1 MKTGSSFLKVLLTG
15 SFVSAKYTIKI
26 PKDAIWVTNWDQL
39 HEMGAK
45 YPDTALVEKYGGNV
59 IEVDGKI
66 VLATDEEMTKQI
78 DSLIKELEKD
88 DIEVEAETET
98 SKRRDV
104 EIPGPYRQCSHPRC
118 FYDVTCHSYTNCHIC
133 RRPTGRRGIC
143 I

>member
-1 MKTGSSFLKVLLTG
+1 MKTGIVMLIHGDEVLLTG
-15 SFVSAKYTIKI
+15 SFVSAKYTVEI
-26 PKDAIWVTNWDQL
+26 PKDAIWVTDWDQL

-78 DSLIKELEKD
+78 EDLVKELEKND
-88 DIEVEAETET
+88 KDVETETET
-98 SKRRDV
+98 SRRRDV

-118 FYDVTCHSYTNCHIC
+118 FYDASNW
-133 RRPTGRRGIC
+133 
-143 I
+143 